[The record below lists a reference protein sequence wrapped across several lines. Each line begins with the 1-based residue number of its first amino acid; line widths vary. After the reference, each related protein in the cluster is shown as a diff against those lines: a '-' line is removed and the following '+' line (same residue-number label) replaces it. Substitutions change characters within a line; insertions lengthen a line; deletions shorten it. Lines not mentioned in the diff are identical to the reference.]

1 MTTPID
7 PIRRAQRARNA
18 RRAIDAS
25 SEEVF
30 ETEDR
35 NLPVPV
41 GPVIT
46 PPGPDPRPQPA
57 VSAFSAHLMGQ
68 EGQKRGL
75 RGGPETLDSARSA
88 YVRTEW
94 SGPYDRRA
102 RKGGSTKTEI

>member
-1 MTTPID
+1 MSTPID

-18 RRAIDAS
+18 RRTIDAS

-41 GPVIT
+41 GPVVSA
-46 PPGPDPRPQPA
+46 PGPDRPQSA
-57 VSAFSAHLMGQ
+57 ASAFSAHLMGQ

-94 SGPYDRRA
+94 SGAYDRRA
-102 RKGGSTKTEI
+102 RRGGSTKTEI

>member
-1 MTTPID
+1 MSTPID

-30 ETEDR
+30 EPEDR

-41 GPVIT
+41 GPVVSR
-46 PPGPDPRPQPA
+46 PSPDRPQA
-57 VSAFSAHLMGQ
+57 NASAFSAHLMGQ

-94 SGPYDRRA
+94 SGAYDRRA
-102 RKGGSTKTEI
+102 RRGGSTKTEI

>member
-25 SEEVF
+25 SDEVF

-41 GPVIT
+41 GPVT
-46 PPGPDPRPQPA
+46 AAPGPDRPQA
-57 VSAFSAHLMGQ
+57 TASAFSAHLMGQ

-102 RKGGSTKTEI
+102 RKGGATKTEI